1 MIEVAKQADLSQS
14 CFGDV
19 ETLAA
24 ATSCSWRF
32 AKNVLKAVHDGTE
45 SDLLQRNVR
54 CDNIKA
60 TDWPNMISDFVLFPE
75 NSRAVPGQEMV
86 SICYSV
92 KHPKYLLLKS
102 KYDIALAF
110 K

>member
-1 MIEVAKQADLSQS
+1 MLRLWQQQLHVAGDLP
-14 CFGDV
+14 
-19 ETLAA
+19 
-24 ATSCSWRF
+24 
-32 AKNVLKAVHDGTE
+32 KNVLKAIHDGTE

-60 TDWPNMISDFVLFPE
+60 TDWPNMISDFVLLPE

-86 SICYSV
+86 SIRYGA

>member
-19 ETLAA
+19 ETPAA

-32 AKNVLKAVHDGTE
+32 AKNVLKTIHDGTE

-54 CDNIKA
+54 CDSIKV
-60 TDWPNMISDFVLFPE
+60 TDWPNMISDFVPLQE
-75 NSRAVPGQEMV
+75 NLRAVPEQEVV
-86 SICYSV
+86 SICCGV
-92 KHPKYLLLKS
+92 KSPKYLLLNQNMK
-102 KYDIALAF
+102 
-110 K
+110 